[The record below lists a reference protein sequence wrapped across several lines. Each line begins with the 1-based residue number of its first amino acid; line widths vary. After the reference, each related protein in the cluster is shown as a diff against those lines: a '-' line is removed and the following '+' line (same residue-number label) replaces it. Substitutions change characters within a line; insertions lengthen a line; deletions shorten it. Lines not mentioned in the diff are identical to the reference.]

1 LRIAASKNAAIGQGW
16 LYVIASTL
24 GGSDYLGP
32 GRIRVSSQL
41 VKIDVAEPFVELA
54 SEPTSI
60 RRGGK
65 ANVVFSVQ
73 SKSPFDGQATVHLL
87 GLPKGLQL
95 AGPLPVITKDAK
107 EIAFEVEATDEAL
120 LGPVAGLECELIV
133 QVAGQEI
140 RQRAGNATVRIDPR
154 L

>member
-1 LRIAASKNAAIGQGW
+1 M
-16 LYVIASTL
+16 
-24 GGSDYLGP
+24 
-32 GRIRVSSQL
+32 RVSSQL
-41 VKIDVAEPFVELA
+41 VKIDVTEPFVELA

-65 ANVVFSVQ
+65 ANVSFNVQ
-73 SKSPFDGQATVHLL
+73 PKSPFDGQATVQLL
-87 GLPKGLQL
+87 GLPKGVQVV
-95 AGPLPVITKDAK
+95 GPLPRITKDSR
-107 EIAFEVEATDEAL
+107 EIAFEIEATDEAL

-140 RQRAGNATVRIDPR
+140 RQRAGNATIRIDPR